1 LSYSSIIK
9 LKALRAYLDYLKV
22 RGQALNPDSF
32 GTAGRITKWI
42 GRTDDLTHF
51 IKVREKPTNVP
62 EKLTSLKNYKT
73 FKELFVTY
81 LRQFR
86 SVAAGTPLSYVIRK
100 HAAVT
105 PEQRL
110 ATYPTIDDDP
120 IATASHATP
129 SFRIDNGIV
138 FDLLK
143 PLVVGGE
150 GWPFILKYNND
161 RDGIKSWDSLEL
173 QAEGPA
179 AITTRKAEAYT
190 SIERASYSGHLAKY
204 TFDMYVSTHLT
215 GHNELSL
222 LGEPVSKSKKV
233 TNFLA
238 GITAPSLTTAKENV
252 IGDVTKLENF
262 DACQQYM
269 KQILLA

>member
-1 LSYSSIIK
+1 
-9 LKALRAYLDYLKV
+9 V
-22 RGQALNPDSF
+22 
-32 GTAGRITKWI
+32 ITK
-42 GRTDDLTHF
+42 
-51 IKVREKPTNVP
+51 
-62 EKLTSLKNYKT
+62 
-73 FKELFVTY
+73 
-81 LRQFR
+81 
-86 SVAAGTPLSYVIRK
+86 
-100 HAAVT
+100 
-105 PEQRL
+105 QRL
-110 ATYPTIDDDP
+110 ATNPTIDDDL
-120 IATASHATP
+120 IATASHATS

-143 PLVVGGE
+143 PLVIGGE

-161 RDGIKSWDSLEL
+161 RDGTKSWDSLEL

-190 SIERASYSGHLAKY
+190 SIEKASYSGHSAKY
-204 TFDMYVSTHLT
+204 TFNMYGSTHLT
-215 GHNELSL
+215 GHKELSL
-222 LGEPVSKSKKV
+222 LGKPVSKSKKV

-269 KQILLA
+269 KQILLAQKARKGSSTTISAVNTNICRSNPTQGGGKKKKTENFFNVNQKLYC